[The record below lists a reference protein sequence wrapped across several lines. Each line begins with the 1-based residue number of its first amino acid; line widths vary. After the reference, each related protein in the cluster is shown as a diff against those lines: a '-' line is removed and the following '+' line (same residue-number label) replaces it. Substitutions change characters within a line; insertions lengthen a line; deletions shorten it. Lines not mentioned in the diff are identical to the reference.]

1 MDIRKIVDH
10 AFPNEKGHVTVQAK
24 MLCCFVHLIHLPDE
38 LDKDKQTH
46 QCTESDLDS
55 SYNLGPNGRRVL
67 HHAKRNVKH
76 LSGTAYVIGRTG
88 NSLLYSVRDT
98 EPRFTH
104 LRARSEC

>member
-46 QCTESDLDS
+46 QCTESDLGTDNKQS
-55 SYNLGPNGRRVL
+55 PNGRIIL
-67 HHAKRNVKH
+67 QHAK
-76 LSGTAYVIGRTG
+76 
-88 NSLLYSVRDT
+88 
-98 EPRFTH
+98 
-104 LRARSEC
+104 